1 MKTKLY
7 PYVFL
12 LFLGGIFCAQAKEN
26 DRSED
31 ELNISVV
38 VPVQMEG
45 LTASQ
50 ASKLESKLLRMVS
63 NYGIAGEGYTDKF
76 IIYPK
81 FEIYDHKVVEGLQNV
96 HVIDV
101 ELNLIVKE
109 VKTGKVYS
117 VFSQEIKGDGY
128 SKKEAIDQSISQIK
142 TKGDDIKDF
151 LQGAK
156 TKILEYYRSNCDR
169 LYSEA
174 ATMIDQ
180 KRYSEA
186 IALLYPVPK
195 EVGGECYVKIQRKL
209 DEAYDGY
216 INKTCEKKL
225 ASAKA
230 EISKDNDDAALE
242 ILGSIEAE
250 SNCHSSA
257 LKLTASIKA
266 KNKKS
271 VESPADERTPNA
283 EASAIENNHS
293 NPSEATDVQVN
304 ETDRSRSPN
313 NTSENTT
320 GTKKISNVKRREKM
334 GAIAQSEFK
343 RTRHQGEMDR
353 AMQEG

>member
-1 MKTKLY
+1 MKTKIYLSAL
-7 PYVFL
+7 L
-12 LFLGGIFCAQAKEN
+12 LFLGGIFCTHAMDN
-26 DRSED
+26 DESDD
-31 ELNISVV
+31 ELSISVV
-38 VPVQMEG
+38 VPLQMEG
-45 LTASQ
+45 LTGSQ
-50 ASKLESKLLRMVS
+50 LSKLESRLLRMVS
-63 NYGIAGEGYTDKF
+63 NYGIAGEGYTNKF
-76 IIYPK
+76 ILYPK
-81 FEIYDHKVVEGLQNV
+81 YEIYDHKVVEGLQNV

-117 VFSQEIKGDGY
+117 VFSQEITGDGY
-128 SKKEAIDQSISQIK
+128 SKKEAINQSISQIK
-142 TKGDDIKDF
+142 TKGDAIKDF
-151 LQGAK
+151 LQSAK

-174 ATMIDQ
+174 STMIDQ

-195 EVGGECYVKIQRKL
+195 EVGGVCYEKIQRKL

-216 INKTCEKKL
+216 LNKTCEKKL

-230 EISKDNDDAALE
+230 EISKNNDETALE
-242 ILGSIEAE
+242 ILGSIETE
-250 SNCHSSA
+250 SNCHTSA

-266 KNKKS
+266 RTKKNKETSNDEENRGSRAKTTNNKTSDPTETIVENRKS
-271 VESPADERTPNA
+271 DPPKTA
-283 EASAIENNHS
+283 
-293 NPSEATDVQVN
+293 PSE
-304 ETDRSRSPN
+304 
-313 NTSENTT
+313 
-320 GTKKISNVKRREKM
+320 TKKISRVKRREKM